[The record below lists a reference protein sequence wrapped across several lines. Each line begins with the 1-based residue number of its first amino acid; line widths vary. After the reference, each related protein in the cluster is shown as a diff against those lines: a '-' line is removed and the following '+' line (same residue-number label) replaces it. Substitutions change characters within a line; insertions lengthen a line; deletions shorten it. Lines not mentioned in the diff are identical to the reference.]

1 MAKKEENILE
11 KILEYL
17 KDILKIN
24 KEHKEITKDLNKNS
38 MKKKEQRVWNS
49 ITVSLM
55 ILAIILGGG
64 LLYLLAFD
72 SKVNPSLEIE
82 VSPEKIMLNEKGD
95 INFEIK
101 FTNTGDKNLKN
112 FDVLKMDLYRL
123 EAENLTYK
131 RQIIFSN
138 RDYTLSCTG
147 GSSWQN
153 EGSLPIDGSC
163 TIKTKM
169 SACPNCFDDKDKKVY
184 LLIYFDSVPPIQNRM
199 ANIPLY

>member
-1 MAKKEENILE
+1 MAKKEENLLE

-24 KEHKEITKDLNKNS
+24 KEHKEITKDLNENS

-49 ITVSLM
+49 ITISLM

-72 SKVNPSLEIE
+72 NNVDSTLEIS
-82 VSPEKIMLNEKGD
+82 VSPEEIMLNEKGD
-95 INFEIK
+95 IDFEIK

-131 RQIIFSN
+131 RQIIYSN
-138 RDYTLSCTG
+138 NDYSISCTNG
-147 GSSWQN
+147 GYEIHKYN
-153 EGSLPIDGSC
+153 LDTGESC
-163 TIKTKM
+163 IVKADM
-169 SACPNCFDDKDKKVY
+169 YSCPECFDDKDKKVY

-199 ANIPLY
+199 VKIPIY